1 VLFFAPIV
9 LALVLLTL
17 FAQNV
22 EVLAAAWRDPLSV
35 LAARSPGQRDAGA
48 LYNIKHKRLAL
59 GHIDPTTIV
68 PHERVLAA
76 TRMRPDPLLPA
87 DVTEGIPPA
96 LLPDEPVGNI
106 QPGLLPTTS
115 PVAPGPFSSLA
126 PLGSTPLFSV
136 GRFSEP
142 TPTSNNTPG
151 DNTPGGNPPGGNT
164 PGVTPSVPE
173 PATWLMNLAGL
184 FAVGG
189 MMRRGKRAR
198 PPAARTLV
206 A

>member
-9 LALVLLTL
+9 LALVLLGL

-48 LYNIKHKRLAL
+48 LYNIKKKRLAL
-59 GHIDPTTIV
+59 GHIDPTTIA

-76 TRMRPDPLLPA
+76 TRMRPDTQLPA
-87 DVTEGIPPA
+87 DLTKDIPPA
-96 LLPDEPVGNI
+96 FLPAGPIGNFPTDL
-106 QPGLLPTTS
+106 QPATPPIVS
-115 PVAPGPFSSLA
+115 GPFSNLA

-136 GRFSEP
+136 DRFP
-142 TPTSNNTPG
+142 NTTPNSVG
-151 DNTPGGNPPGGNT
+151 TPGGNPE
-164 PGVTPSVPE
+164 GVAPSVPE
-173 PATWLMNLAGL
+173 PATWLMNVAGL
-184 FAVGG
+184 FAVGAV
-189 MMRRGKRAR
+189 MRRGKRTKPSEAQ
-198 PPAARTLV
+198 ALV